1 MKNGL
6 SRIMFDTHEK
16 NTRMAEINLKHG
28 YKKVSYKR
36 YDDHYNV
43 IFVKWL
49 DGCPYSET
57 RCKVEF
63 AIQQLKEKVKTLIR
77 K

>member
-1 MKNGL
+1 
-6 SRIMFDTHEK
+6 MFDTHEK

-28 YKKVSYKR
+28 YRKVSYKR
-36 YDDHYNV
+36 YDDHYNI

-49 DGCPYSET
+49 DGCPYSES

-63 AIQQLKEKVKTLIR
+63 AIQKLKEKAKAFIR
-77 K
+77 LNKSKRH